1 MSDGYYSCKKT
12 DDICEDVCGQ
22 VSPNLRSNLLIDF
35 VLNRF
40 LVSGTNLIRLEL
52 VVMRL

>member
-22 VSPNLRSNLLIDF
+22 VSPNLLIDF

-40 LVSGTNLIRLEL
+40 LVSDTNLISLEL